1 MSVTIRCPATSA
13 NLGPGFDALGVAL
26 ALYNT
31 FEVEEAEGFQV
42 EASGP
47 GAEGIPTGEENLTLK
62 AFAATRSL
70 LGLPQLS
77 GLRVRVEIAVPPS
90 RGLGSSATATV
101 AGILAAEAL
110 SGESLDEGARVGLAS
125 RLEGHPDN
133 TTPCLLG
140 GLCVAIQGTGEIVY
154 LRADPPEPPTFVV
167 AIPETLELSTAAMR
181 AVLPAS
187 VPFGEAVQT
196 SGCAALL
203 VFSLLS
209 GAKGALPAALRDQLH
224 EPYRG
229 PKIPGFADV
238 RAAAVASGALATVI
252 SGSGPT
258 LLSFVADPSGAKA
271 VGDAKIRAWEARG
284 VPATAHVL
292 PIDPSGAR
300 TL

>member
-31 FEVEEAEGFQV
+31 FEVEEAEGLHFA
-42 EASGP
+42 ASGP
-47 GAEGIPTGEENLTLK
+47 GAEGLPAGDENLTVQ

-70 LGLPQLS
+70 LGLPALG
-77 GLRVRVEIAVPPS
+77 GLRIRVEIAVPPS

-110 SGESLDEGARVGLAS
+110 SGESLDEEARVDLAS

-140 GLCVAIQGTGEIVY
+140 GLCVAMPGPGGIVY
-154 LRADPPEPPTFVV
+154 LRADLPEPPTFVV
-167 AIPETLELSTAAMR
+167 AIPESLELSTQAMR
-181 AVLPAS
+181 AVLPTT
-187 VPFGEAVQT
+187 VPFGDAVKT
-196 SGCAALL
+196 SGCAAML
-203 VFSLLS
+203 VFALLS
-209 GAKGALPAALRDQLH
+209 GSRDLLPVALQDQLH

-229 PKIPGFADV
+229 PEIPGFAAV
-238 RAAAVASGALATVI
+238 RLGAVEAGALATVI
-252 SGSGPT
+252 SGSGPS
-258 LLSFVADPSGAKA
+258 LLSFVAEPSGAEA
-271 VGDAKIRAWEARG
+271 VGEAMVRSWAAHG

-292 PIDPSGAR
+292 PLDRDGASVQ
-300 TL
+300 